1 MNYKFISNKAND
13 KMEKL
18 KMDKRQ
24 LDLIKRLD
32 EEILALEG
40 TAEVQ
45 KYLEQK
51 RVRDQMRRL
60 FKNWIIDNLI
70 LKPSSFG
77 MRKTW
82 KEFSTTDMHSTMITK
97 DKKNIQGII
106 KGNKTEAFIK
116 LSHRAPY
123 EVKPSA
129 VISFKQ
135 WRNS

>member
-1 MNYKFISNKAND
+1 MTKWRNF
-13 KMEKL
+13 

-51 RVRDQMRRL
+51 RVRDQIRRL

>member
-1 MNYKFISNKAND
+1 
-13 KMEKL
+13 
-18 KMDKRQ
+18 
-24 LDLIKRLD
+24 
-32 EEILALEG
+32 
-40 TAEVQ
+40 
-45 KYLEQK
+45 
-51 RVRDQMRRL
+51 
-60 FKNWIIDNLI
+60 
-70 LKPSSFG
+70 

>member
-1 MNYKFISNKAND
+1 
-13 KMEKL
+13 
-18 KMDKRQ
+18 MDKRQ

-135 WRNS
+135 WRDS

>member
-1 MNYKFISNKAND
+1 
-13 KMEKL
+13 MEKL